1 MSENLFVYGFSFD
14 LVNLLEEEQENIENE
29 KQKLINQNKK
39 RKRTYEVRVVKEQD
53 TTSRLWIVETF
64 HGYNGQDDE
73 IQLILKAD
81 KETIEEEREREM
93 EREKEKDLRDL
104 TDLMIQ

>member
-14 LVNLLEEEQENIENE
+14 LVNLLEEEEKENIENE
-29 KQKLINQNKK
+29 K

-73 IQLILKAD
+73 IQLIFKAD
-81 KETIEEEREREM
+81 KETIEEERE
-93 EREKEKDLRDL
+93 KEKGKWIY
-104 TDLMIQ
+104 TT

>member
-14 LVNLLEEEQENIENE
+14 LVNLLEEEEKENIENE
-29 KQKLINQNKK
+29 KEKLINQNEK

-73 IQLILKAD
+73 IQLIFKAD
-81 KETIEEEREREM
+81 KETIEEEREM
-93 EREKEKDLRDL
+93 DLHDL
-104 TDLMIQ
+104 TDLNHQ

>member
-14 LVNLLEEEQENIENE
+14 LVNLLEEEQENIEKENE
-29 KQKLINQNKK
+29 KQINQNKK
-39 RKRTYEVRVVKEQD
+39 RKRSYEVRVVKEQD

-81 KETIEEEREREM
+81 KETIEEERERE
-93 EREKEKDLRDL
+93 RDLCDL

>member
-1 MSENLFVYGFSFD
+1 M
-14 LVNLLEEEQENIENE
+14 EEEKEKEKEKENIENE
-29 KQKLINQNKK
+29 KQKQINQNKK
-39 RKRTYEVRVVKEQD
+39 RKRSYEVRVVKEQD

-81 KETIEEEREREM
+81 KETIEEEKEREM

>member
-1 MSENLFVYGFSFD
+1 M
-14 LVNLLEEEQENIENE
+14 
-29 KQKLINQNKK
+29 
-39 RKRTYEVRVVKEQD
+39 
-53 TTSRLWIVETF
+53 ETF

-81 KETIEEEREREM
+81 KETIEEEREM
-93 EREKEKDLRDL
+93 EKEKDLRDL

>member
-14 LVNLLEEEQENIENE
+14 LINLLEEEEKENIENE
-29 KQKLINQNKK
+29 K

-81 KETIEEEREREM
+81 KETIEEERE
-93 EREKEKDLRDL
+93 KEKGKWIY
-104 TDLMIQ
+104 TT

>member
-29 KQKLINQNKK
+29 KQKQINQNKK